1 MASAHDLSAH
11 DLSEGGLA
19 VSLAESSFGHG
30 IGTEVACDLTSAE
43 LFSETPGRFLVS
55 VPSEY
60 SAEFAAA
67 LAADA
72 VKIGQTAGDSLKL
85 TLKDQAADLPVAE
98 LKQIWEEALP
108 CLMKSKD

>member
-1 MASAHDLSAH
+1 
-11 DLSEGGLA
+11 
-19 VSLAESSFGHG
+19 
-30 IGTEVACDLTSAE
+30 LTSAE

-67 LAADA
+67 LATDA